1 MRVRVIFKLMNKG
14 ESLPFHHQYLLA
26 QFLKGVL
33 VNANEER
40 YLNYDFYNFSG
51 LKGQTRVSR
60 DGLHYHSHLVT
71 LVLSAED
78 KGFLDFLLGQIFAL
92 DTISLGNLQLKPLFT
107 EIEKPVDLTEDTKF
121 ICISPIVPLKAKF
134 NDSAAKR
141 FIHPETDEFSDLIY
155 DSTLRRLEKTGRYT
169 PEDFDGFTKFQI
181 LPDHS
186 YIERL
191 KANDKKFA
199 RIYSL
204 FESDVKYDVRGYTL
218 PIQLLA
224 AKELQEFVFHCGLG
238 NYTYKGFGMLDLA
251 NADPKDRTERYTFD
265 REMINA

>member
-1 MRVRVIFKLMNKG
+1 MNKG

-155 DSTLRRLEKTGRYT
+155 DSTLRRLEKTGRYK

>member
-1 MRVRVIFKLMNKG
+1 MRVRVIFKLINKG

-33 VNANEER
+33 VNAAEER

-51 LKGQTRVSR
+51 LKGQTRISR
-60 DGLHYHSHLVT
+60 SGLHYHSHLVT

-78 KGFLDFLLGQIFAL
+78 SDFIDFILGHIFEM
-92 DTISLGNLQLKPLFT
+92 DTIHLGNLQLKPLFT
-107 EIEKPVDLTEDTKF
+107 ELEKPVELTEDTKF
-121 ICISPIVPLKAKF
+121 ICISPMVPLKAKF
-134 NDSAAKR
+134 NDPEAKR

-155 DSTLRRLEKTGRYT
+155 DSTLRRLEKTGRYSA
-169 PEDFDGFTKFQI
+169 EDFLQFKKFQI
-181 LPDHS
+181 LPDKA
-186 YIERL
+186 YLQRL

-199 RIYSL
+199 RIYTL
-204 FESDVKYDVRGYTL
+204 FESDVKYEVRGYTL
-218 PIQLLA
+218 PIQLFA

-238 NYTYKGFGMLDLA
+238 CYTYKGFGMLDLA

-265 REMINA
+265 REMISA